1 MPVCICICYGGEQI
15 TTLYLYL
22 LWRNEIVANLYLF
35 LLWRGLQHISIWYLS
50 FGYMEQEHV
59 FCICFRCVRYI
70 EVLEVM
76 LTSLLLVTSL
86 TGTLKCE
93 FDLIT

>member
-1 MPVCICICYGGEQI
+1 MEGNRLPLCFV
-15 TTLYLYL
+15 LL

-35 LLWRGLQHISIWYLS
+35 CYGEVYNIFPFGIRLSVTWSKNLS
-50 FGYMEQEHV
+50 FIFV
-59 FCICFRCVRYI
+59 SDVLDI